1 MTARRS
7 GGRIVP
13 LALQLGVA
21 LLALIVQAHGALAGS
36 PPGSDAEPGSDASRA
51 AAPPAEESRRF
62 TLVEVSPSVVMARH
76 AYGANIT
83 CIALEDGLV
92 FVESGMS
99 TEIAAEFRSAMEA
112 KFEKKTKALL
122 LTHGHIDHFL
132 GMGAFSDVDVVAAAA
147 GKELFE
153 KQLAIEFDEEKIEAY
168 TQIFP
173 KFKESIGTAKPF
185 LPTVWFDEEIS
196 FSEGSRRL
204 VFRNSG
210 GHSSCSSYV
219 FFEPEG
225 LVVAGDLVQVDQY
238 PYFGDPTTDLEA
250 WIGTLKLWA
259 GMEVRKI
266 APGHGRVVDRAY
278 LPQVWGFFE
287 SLIATL
293 KELKAEGVAV
303 EEAVR
308 HPRLPKGYWDEGLPE
323 PRWWTY
329 CIASLYRSL

>member
-13 LALQLGVA
+13 LALLLGVA
-21 LLALIVQAHGALAGS
+21 LAAVIAQAHGAVAGS
-36 PPGSDAEPGSDASRA
+36 PPGRAPEPGSDTSPA
-51 AAPPAEESRRF
+51 ATRPAEESSRF
-62 TLVEVSPSVVMARH
+62 TLVEVSPAVVMARH
-76 AYGANIT
+76 EYGANIT
-83 CIALEDGLV
+83 CIALDDGLV

-99 TEIAAEFRSAMEA
+99 TELAAEFRSVMEA
-112 KFEKKTKALL
+112 RFERKTKALL

-132 GMGAFSDVDVVAAAA
+132 GMGAFSDVDVVAAAS

-153 KQLAIEFDEEKIEAY
+153 KQLAIEFDEAKIEMY
-168 TQIFP
+168 TGIFP
-173 KFKESIGTAKPF
+173 KFRESIGTAKPF
-185 LPTVWFDEEIS
+185 LPTVWFEKEIS
-196 FSEGSRRL
+196 LGKGSNRL
-204 VFRNSG
+204 VLRNSG
-210 GHSSCSSYV
+210 GHTSCSSYV
-219 FFEPEG
+219 YFEPEG
-225 LVVAGDLVQVDQY
+225 LIVAGDLVQVDQY

-266 APGHGRVVDRAY
+266 APGHGRVVDRGY

-287 SLIATL
+287 TLIATL
-293 KELKAEGVAV
+293 KELKAEGVSI

-308 HPRLPKGYWDEGLPE
+308 HSRLPKGYWGDDLPE
-323 PRWWTY
+323 PGWWLY